1 MPHAPMASRSMLL
14 ALPFE
19 LLAILPHHL
28 ANIEDFKELSSTCRR
43 LRAACCST
51 SPNLILR
58 LAAASSRVFFRPNP
72 YFLVAATAKQVGRWA
87 LESER
92 NTQRLQESLR
102 GGIEEL
108 YDLCVDKAGLT
119 MEDIRR

>member
-1 MPHAPMASRSMLL
+1 MASTSMLL

-19 LLAILPHHL
+19 LLAILPYHL

-43 LRAACCST
+43 LRAACCSA

-87 LESER
+87 LESEE

-108 YDLCVDKAGLT
+108 HDLCVDKAGIT